1 MYEDVVLW
9 STTYEARLSEA
20 SVDMGKGSVVSDK
33 PVNVRMA
40 DGTLDAQKLEITGKG
55 DLMVFYGGVT
65 MHLNPIDRTGL
76 PGQPAAKGA
85 AQPAS
90 R

>member
-1 MYEDVVLW
+1 MNE
-9 STTYEARLSEA
+9 
-20 SVDMGKGSVVSDK
+20 
-33 PVNVRMA
+33 
-40 DGTLDAQKLEITGKG
+40 GTLDAQKLEINGKG

-76 PGQPAAKGA
+76 PGQGAAQSA